1 MIEHNL
7 ISIKRWAMWKGK
19 CPLCRH
25 FTLGNARLSHLF
37 IYLLFAIGY
46 PTTTHEKKIKYII
59 LTFLNALIKPSEQGK
74 ALPNKVK
81 QTPPQLHLR

>member
-25 FTLGNARLSHLF
+25 FTLGNARLSFSLSRLF
-37 IYLLFAIGY
+37 IYLLFVIGY
-46 PTTTHEKKIKYII
+46 PTTTHEKKKYIYII
-59 LTFLNALIKPSEQGK
+59 LTFLNA
-74 ALPNKVK
+74 
-81 QTPPQLHLR
+81 